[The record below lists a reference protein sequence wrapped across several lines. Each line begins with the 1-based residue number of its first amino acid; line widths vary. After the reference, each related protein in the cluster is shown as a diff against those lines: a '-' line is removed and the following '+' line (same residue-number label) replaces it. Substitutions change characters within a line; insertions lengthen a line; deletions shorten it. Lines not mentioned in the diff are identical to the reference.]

1 MSIAIPNGTRKKG
14 MQLSSKSAIW
24 KIVGP
29 VDVQRMARR
38 PNVVVHDEVE

>member
-1 MSIAIPNGTRKKG
+1 MSIAIPNGAKNG
-14 MQLSSKSAIW
+14 MQLSTKSAIW

-38 PNVVVHDEVE
+38 PNVVVHDEAE